1 MIKPT
6 FGALMRCTWGADVK
20 RNWGPP
26 PPKTKFGALVHGAL
40 WFWGEVHDQHPDIL

>member
-26 PPKTKFGALVHGAL
+26 PQKTKFGALVHGAL
-40 WFWGEVHDQHPDIL
+40 WLWGEVHDQHPDIL

>member
-26 PPKTKFGALVHGAL
+26 PKNKIWGARAWGPMAL
-40 WFWGEVHDQHPDIL
+40 GEVHDQHPDIL

>member
-26 PPKTKFGALVHGAL
+26 PKTKFGALMHGAL
-40 WFWGEVHDQHPDIL
+40 WLWGEVHDQHPDIL